1 MNPEFAM
8 PPVPLPTLAAAPGH
22 PLRITPTD
30 VSSFVRLEQCERFLR
45 FRLAERAGTRF
56 MDDYGVTPQRLAPLL
71 SLSGREFEEGV
82 EKDIA
87 AKARAVHYAAKYGG
101 DHDRPANNAEVV
113 AEAKGLAAG
122 RCVVLFQARL
132 HVEAEGWLIRGDVD
146 VLRLARDGG
155 GRLTALVADMKST
168 VEVKVE
174 HRLQVAY
181 YALMLERLFA
191 AEGVEYAGVQTGI
204 LFRPP
209 ASPTT
214 EEEVEVLPPLR
225 EAAKGWLGLDGVL
238 LEVVADQEAYRRS
251 VRDLVTGPES
261 TARRVA
267 AADFDALPFCL
278 SYKCDGCLYNEWC
291 MKDSAEREDLSLLA
305 YTTGVE
311 KEAVR
316 RAGVT
321 TIEALAGLKDL
332 SPAGELTAAAGR
344 EAVVRQLAA
353 TWPVGPRLDELIHRA
368 KQFRKSVRR
377 DGTAAL
383 GYIPGKGQSTLPTS
397 TPTLNPNL
405 IRIYVEAQHDHLND
419 RLWSLAALVVGSEGG
434 QAAPDRRRFVINAS
448 DGPPTDAGQERDL
461 FVAWTRDL
469 VKAAVEV
476 AAPAREAP
484 VHFVFFDRHEQR
496 LMLEA
501 LARNF
506 PPILRSSPPLYDLLT
521 QLAGFDSPVAT
532 FLSEEVREFKNFPM
546 VCQSLQSLATYLK
559 FDWQQPRPFRDAFKA
574 RVFDYVGK
582 LDIGGSSEWYTK
594 RSRFGTNLPLEYAYA
609 AWGELPLPNA
619 GRGDEFAD
627 YRHSTLELLR
637 AFQERRLEAIEHVA
651 GSLTPNP
658 HVEKT
663 AFTLPDLAGYEDKAG
678 DLAQAL
684 REFVVIERH
693 VSLNDWVGTRHA
705 PPERRVLMGETLLA
719 RYDEADQ
726 DPEVAEQNRENRR
739 RQRRRAE
746 LEAAHRASRAGGPFR
761 LGREQAAECRW
772 SQDGLRVKL
781 RVETAGVDCDLHE
794 ALALSNLREGDR
806 LVVHP
811 RWAVD
816 DRLPAS
822 QRRPFTPTPKQLM
835 YANRGEL
842 GRVVATEKDDAGRVL
857 AATVEVELKDSF
869 GGDWSRGFVFPAI
882 SRPLEDGTVYT
893 LDPCPNDWYGYWCNV
908 VVEGLCKGEPN
919 RLFKLLND
927 PVSWGRDASGLSGQA
942 KFLAGLFAFQSE
954 GLLHDFEKS
963 KRTFIGGYGKAPV
976 LQTQGPPGTGK
987 SYSTAFAVFARLQGA
1002 MHAGRDLRVFVCC
1015 KTHAATDVLVRNLL
1029 DVRKKLAEL
1038 RAESP
1043 GLFDQFLDPRL
1054 LDVPCLR
1061 VAPHDPPP
1069 DGVVHL
1075 LKDAEKEDGSPKNA
1089 DVIQGHRWCV
1099 VGVTPGGV
1107 YSLLKSK
1114 WPKALFGHGLCD
1126 VLVLDEASQMNL
1138 PEAMMAALPLMADG
1152 QVIVVGDHRQ
1162 MPPIVK
1168 HDWEQETRRTFKQYE
1183 VYTSLFDTLRQHN
1196 PPFIQFGESFRLHAS
1211 MAAFL
1216 REEVY
1221 RHDGIDYFS
1230 RKTDKLPARQN
1241 DDPLI
1246 AAALHPDY
1254 PLIVIVHGEE
1264 ASQVRNPY
1272 EQSLIEPILRF
1283 LASAEGH
1290 GLDGEKGVGV
1300 VVPHRAQRAA
1310 LQAAFPELCILDPTS
1325 GLPVRSAIDTVER
1338 FQGGERTVIMVS
1350 ATESDRGYLLASA
1363 GFLLD
1368 PRRLTVALSRAKR
1381 KMILVASRSIFS
1393 LFSPDEETFK
1403 NALLWK
1409 NLLATAC
1416 PTLLWQGERQS
1427 NKVSVWGGK

>member
-1 MNPEFAM
+1 M
-8 PPVPLPTLAAAPGH
+8 PTVSLPVLTATPGQ

-45 FRLAERAGTRF
+45 FRLAERAGVRF
-56 MDDYGVTPQRLAPLL
+56 MEDYGVAPQRLAPLL

-87 AKARAVHYAAKYGG
+87 AQFRAVHYSAKYSG
-101 DHDRPANNAEVV
+101 DHNRPANNTEVV
-113 AEAKGLAAG
+113 AEVKSLPVGQT
-122 RCVVLFQARL
+122 VVLFQARL
-132 HVEAEGWLIRGDVD
+132 HVEVEGWLMRGDVD
-146 VLRLARDGG
+146 VLRFEQDGQG
-155 GRLTALVADMKST
+155 QLQILIADMKST

-174 HRLQVAY
+174 HRLQVAF
-181 YALMLERLFA
+181 YAIMLERLLTDS
-191 AEGVEYAGVQTGI
+191 GVKCDEVQIGI

-209 ASPTT
+209 TSTTT
-214 EEEVEVLPPLR
+214 EQEVEVLPPLR
-225 EAAKGWLGLDGVL
+225 DAAKKWFKLDAVL
-238 LEVVADQEAYRRS
+238 LEVVGDQEAYRRS
-251 VRDLVTGPES
+251 ARDLVTAPDS

-267 AADFDALPFCL
+267 TTDFDSLPFCL

-291 MKDSAEREDLSLLA
+291 MKDSAEHEDLSLLPFM
-305 YTTGVE
+305 TGVE
-311 KEAVR
+311 KEALR
-316 RAGVT
+316 RAGVG
-321 TIEALAGLKDL
+321 TIKALAALKDL
-332 SPAGELTAAAGR
+332 SPAGELAVAAGR

-383 GYIPGKGQSTLPTS
+383 GYIPGKGQSSLPACTAS
-397 TPTLNPNL
+397 LNPDL
-405 IRIYVEAQHDHLND
+405 IRIFVEAQHDHLND
-419 RLWSLAALVVGSEGG
+419 RLWSLATLVVGAKGG
-434 QAAPDRRRFVINAS
+434 QMAPTRRRFVVTTTDS
-448 DGPPTDAGQERDL
+448 TPTDADQELDL

-469 VKAAVEV
+469 LKAVVDV
-476 AAPAREAP
+476 AAPSKEAP
-484 VHFVFFDRHEQR
+484 VHFIFFDRHEQR

-521 QLAGFDSPVAT
+521 QLAGFESPIAT

-559 FDWQQPRPFRDAFKA
+559 FDWQQPQLFRDLFKA

-582 LDIGGSSEWYTK
+582 LDVGGTSEWFTK
-594 RSRFGTNLPLEYAYA
+594 RSRFGTNLPLEFAYA
-609 AWGELPLPNA
+609 AWGELPPPNP
-619 GRGDEFAD
+619 GQGDEFAD
-627 YRHSTLELLR
+627 YRHVTPDMLL
-637 AFQERRLEAIEHVA
+637 AFQKRRLEAIEHVA
-651 GSLTPNP
+651 SSLTPNS

-663 AFTLPDLAGYEDKAG
+663 AFTLPDLVTFEDKAG

-693 VSLNDWVGTRHA
+693 VALNEWVGTRHA

-719 RYDEADQ
+719 RYVESEQ

-739 RQRRRAE
+739 RHRRRAD
-746 LEAAHRASRAGGPFR
+746 LEAEHRARFPGKQFR
-761 LGREQAAECRW
+761 LNRDQSAECRW
-772 SQDGLRVKL
+772 SHDGLRVKL
-781 RVETAGVDCDLHE
+781 RVDATGVDCDLHE
-794 ALALSNLREGDR
+794 ALTLSNLREGDR
-806 LVVHP
+806 LVLYP
-811 RWAVD
+811 RWTVD
-816 DRLPAS
+816 ERQPAAA
-822 QRRPFTPTPKQLM
+822 RTTFTPTPRQLL
-835 YANRGEL
+835 YGNRAEL
-842 GRVVATEKDDAGRVL
+842 GQVTAIEKDGAGRVL
-857 AATVEVELKDSF
+857 AATVEIELKDSF

-882 SRPLEDGTVYT
+882 SRPLEDGAVYT

-908 VVEGLCKGEPN
+908 VVDGLCQGEQN

-976 LQTQGPPGTGK
+976 VLTQGPPGTGK
-987 SYSTAFAVFARLQGA
+987 SYSTAFAIFARLQGA
-1002 MHAGRDLRVFVCC
+1002 MQAGRDLRVFVCC
-1015 KTHAATDVLVRNLL
+1015 KTHAATDVLVQNLL

-1043 GLFDQFLDPRL
+1043 GLFDQFLDHRL
-1054 LDVPCLR
+1054 LEVPLLR
-1061 VAPHDPPP
+1061 VSPHDPPP
-1069 DGVVHL
+1069 HGVTHL
-1075 LKDAEKEDGSPKNA
+1075 LKDAEKEDDSPKNA
-1089 DVIQGHRWCV
+1089 DIVQGHHWCV

-1138 PEAMMAALPLMADG
+1138 PEAMMAALPLKADG

-1196 PPFIQFGESFRLHAS
+1196 PPFIQFEESFRLHS
-1211 MAAFL
+1211 TMAAFL

-1221 RHDGIDYFS
+1221 RHDGINYFS
-1230 RKTDKLPARQN
+1230 RKTDKLPARSHDN
-1241 DDPLI
+1241 PLI

-1254 PLIVIVHGEE
+1254 PLVVIVHDEG

-1272 EQSLIEPILRF
+1272 EQSLIEPVLRF
-1283 LASAEGH
+1283 LASAEGL
-1290 GLDGEKGVGV
+1290 GLDAEKGLGV

-1310 LQAAFPELCILDPTS
+1310 LQAAFPELCILDPVS
-1325 GLPVRSAIDTVER
+1325 GLPAKSAIDTVER

-1350 ATESDRGYLLASA
+1350 ATESDRGYLLQSS

-1393 LFSPDEETFK
+1393 LFSPDEETFHH
-1403 NALLWK
+1403 ALLWK
-1409 NLLATAC
+1409 NLLVRAC

-1427 NKVSVWGGK
+1427 TKVSVWGGK